1 VSKVAVSINL
11 LNWALERSGHT
22 LADLERRFPKAEDW
36 FAGEDQP
43 TLRQLESLAKLTL
56 TPLGYFFLEEPP
68 EEKLP
73 VPHFR
78 TLGDREMWEGPSPE
92 LLQTIQTA
100 QQRQAWMR
108 EFLTDQG
115 QEPLPFVGSAPTD
128 ATPTYVGQSIRD
140 TLGLPKRWAADQSTW
155 TNALRFL
162 RERMEEKGIWVVV
175 NGIVGNN
182 THRKLD
188 VDEFRGF
195 VLVDDYAPLLFVNG
209 ADGKAAQMFTIAH
222 ELAHVFFGSSAAFDL
237 REMQPAS
244 NPTEQACNKAAAEF
258 LVPEEEI
265 RRIWPSAKDDPEPFQ
280 VIARQFK
287 ISALVGARRALDLGL
302 IGKHDFLSFYETY
315 QKDER
320 RKAAT
325 REEGGD
331 FYATQTVR
339 LGQRFARAV
348 VRAAK
353 EGKILYS
360 DAYRL
365 TGLHGKTFSEFAK
378 SIGFRGA

>member
-11 LNWALERSGHT
+11 LNWALERSGLN

-36 FAGEDQP
+36 FAGEGQP
-43 TLRQLESLAKLTL
+43 TLRQLKSLAKLTL

-78 TLGDREMWEGPSPE
+78 TLGDEGIRGPSPE

-108 EFLTDQG
+108 EFLIDQG
-115 QEPLPFVGSAPTD
+115 QEPLPFVGSAPTNS
-128 ATPTYVGQSIRD
+128 TPAFVGQGMREI
-140 TLGLPKRWAADQSTW
+140 LGLPERWAADQSTW
-155 TNALRFL
+155 TNALDFL
-162 RERMEEKGIWVVV
+162 RETMEEKGIWVVV
-175 NGIVGNN
+175 TGIVGNN

-195 VLVDDYAPLLFVNG
+195 VLVDEYAPLLFVNG

-222 ELAHVFFGSSAAFDL
+222 EFAHVFFGSSAAFDL
-237 REMQPAS
+237 REMQPAA
-244 NPTEQACNKAAAEF
+244 NPTEKACNQAAAEF
-258 LVPEEEI
+258 LIPEKEI
-265 RRIWPSAKDDPEPFQ
+265 RRIWPSVRNEQEPFQ
-280 VIARQFK
+280 AIAREFK
-287 ISALVGARRALDLGL
+287 ISVLVAARRALDLEL
-302 IGKHDFLSFYETY
+302 IGRQDFLDFYESY
-315 QKDER
+315 QGDER
-320 RKAAT
+320 RRAVA
-325 REEGGD
+325 REPGGD

-339 LGQRFARAV
+339 LGRRFARAV